1 MLWHICLRKTTSS
14 LNTDFWYGLLT
25 TRMGLAATHL
35 SVAHGSSWCRL
46 LLVVQLA
53 VLVGGLPAR
62 SSDSDVPSAM
72 PAATDEPITPIPQ
85 APAADPLKVKLGERL
100 FKDPRLSRDGTRA
113 CVSCHDTQTNG
124 AKPPARDIAH
134 EGPESAFDT
143 VTVFNAALNFRLNWE
158 GNFRT
163 LEAHTLSSLESP
175 GGLQSPINDVVAKLA
190 ADTESTDQFL
200 LAYGHKPDPPSLLDA
215 VATYERSL
223 VTPGSRFDL
232 WLGGDATAL
241 SAQELAG
248 YQLFKSYGCV
258 SCHQGVNVG
267 GNLFERQG
275 IFHPLV
281 ARKPERVRVPSLR
294 NVATTAPYF
303 HDGSAPTL
311 EEAVRK
317 MAFAQLNRTMSE
329 HDIAAISAFLRTL
342 TGNYHGHP
350 VGDPS

>member
-1 MLWHICLRKTTSS
+1 MQWHIHSIKTKLR
-14 LNTDFWYGLLT
+14 LDANVWYGLLT
-25 TRMGLAATHL
+25 TRMALTATRL
-35 SVAHGSSWCRL
+35 SLSHGSSWARL
-46 LLVVQLA
+46 IFVVQLA
-53 VLVGGLPAR
+53 VLVCGLPAR
-62 SSDSDVPSAM
+62 PSDSDAPNTA
-72 PAATDEPITPIPQ
+72 PAAMDEPITPVPE
-85 APAADPLKVKLGERL
+85 PPPADPLKVTLGEGL
-100 FKDPRLSRDGTRA
+100 FNDARLSRDGTRA
-113 CVSCHDTQTNG
+113 CATCHDTRTNG
-124 AKPPARDIAH
+124 AKPAGRDVAH

-163 LEAHTLSSLESP
+163 LEAHTFSSIESP
-175 GGLQSPINDVVAKLA
+175 GGLQSPVNDMVAKLA
-190 ADTESTDQFL
+190 ADARIRGQFFA
-200 LAYGHKPDPPSLLDA
+200 AYGHNPDPPSLLDA
-215 VATYERSL
+215 FATYERSL
-223 VTPGSRFDL
+223 LTPASPFDL

-281 ARKPERVRVPSLR
+281 ARKPDLVRVPSLR

-311 EEAVRK
+311 EEAVRR

-329 HDIAAISAFLRTL
+329 HDIASITEFLRTL
-342 TGNYHGHP
+342 TGSYRGHRIGEAP
-350 VGDPS
+350 